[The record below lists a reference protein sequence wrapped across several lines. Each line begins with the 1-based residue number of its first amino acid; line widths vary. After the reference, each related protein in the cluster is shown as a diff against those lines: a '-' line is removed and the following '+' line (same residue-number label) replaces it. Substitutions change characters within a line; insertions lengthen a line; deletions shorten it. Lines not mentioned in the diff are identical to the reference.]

1 MSKLAVLIAAA
12 GSGSRMGKK
21 INKQFL
27 QIAGKPIIYY
37 TLKSFLDWDRD
48 FELTVV
54 LAPAEISYFKKE
66 ILSLFKGSEQRFNL
80 AAGGSSRKE
89 SVANGLNSFSQDV
102 KYVIIHDGARPLI
115 KKELIEKTYK
125 AVQKYDAVSCGVK
138 VKDTIKIVEDSF
150 SEKTLDRDK
159 LWAIQT
165 PQAFRLDLIKKAH
178 LKYKGKKALDDASL
192 VEKMGKKVYIA
203 AGDYNNFKITTP
215 EDLKPAEIILRERK

>member
-27 QIAGKPIIYY
+27 QIADKPLLYY
-37 TLKSFLDWDRD
+37 TLKSFLEWERD

-66 ILSLFKGSEQRFNL
+66 VLSLFKGSEQNFNL
-80 AAGGSSRKE
+80 IAGGSSRKE
-89 SVANGLNSFSQDV
+89 SVANGLNSFSQDP

-115 KKELIEKTYK
+115 EKELIERSYQ
-125 AVQKYDAVSCGVK
+125 AVKKYDAVSCGVK
-138 VKDTIKIVEDSF
+138 VKDTIKVVEDSF
-150 SEKTLDRDK
+150 SKKTLDRDK

-165 PQAFRLDLIKKAH
+165 PQAFKLDLIKKAH
-178 LKYKGKKALDDASL
+178 LNYKEEKALDDASL
-192 VEKMGKKVYIA
+192 VEKMGKRVYIVE
-203 AGDYNNFKITTP
+203 GDYNNFKITTP
-215 EDLKPAEIILRERK
+215 ADLKPAETILRERK